1 MEYFKE
7 IITPRKWCLWGI
19 SSKLFFISSIH
30 HPPLNLEHLLSHG
43 NSTWENIAL
52 LVFYHRLP
60 LLSLSKAQLHQHAE
74 RKASIFAGS
83 LSDLT
88 PKCLYFFFFIWGISL
103 IVVTSF
109 SFFKPVIEQKM
120 EERIFVLYFYY
131 LATKLLLGLFIIDT
145 NFRTYEARKRK
156 TYFPWSWTNP
166 I

>member
-7 IITPRKWCLWGI
+7 IITLRKWCLWGI

-88 PKCLYFFFFIWGISL
+88 PKCLYFFFHLRHLTYSCNKFFIFQ
-103 IVVTSF
+103 TSNRTEDGRED
-109 SFFKPVIEQKM
+109 IC
-120 EERIFVLYFYY
+120 FVLLLSGNKTPFGSLYNRH
-131 LATKLLLGLFIIDT
+131 KLSNLWSQEKENLFPLEL
-145 NFRTYEARKRK
+145 N
-156 TYFPWSWTNP
+156 
-166 I
+166 